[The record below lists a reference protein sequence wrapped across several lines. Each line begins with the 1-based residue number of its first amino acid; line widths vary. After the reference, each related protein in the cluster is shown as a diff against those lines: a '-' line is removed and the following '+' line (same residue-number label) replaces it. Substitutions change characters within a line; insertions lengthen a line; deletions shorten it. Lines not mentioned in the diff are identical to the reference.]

1 MIRIGMT
8 GPKRWAI
15 TIDEREIAVAK
26 TKRDAFIIASAL
38 DAAERASKVK
48 YHEYAGQSSEVVK
61 VTMDDGEARIDTPI
75 ESVEVAPGSID
86 AYFDAK
92 ESIQRYAILAEHLTK
107 GSDGSK

>member
-15 TIDEREIAVAK
+15 TIDKREIAVAK

-48 YHEYAGQSSEVVK
+48 YHEYAGQSAEVVK

-75 ESVEVAPGSID
+75 DSVEVAPEAMD
-86 AYFDAK
+86 HYFDAK
-92 ESIQRYAILAEHLTK
+92 EAWQRYAILAEYLT
-107 GSDGSK
+107 DGKDGA